1 MIHRIMAISYSTR
14 KAHAVILLIAC
25 RLCSSTQQCNSSPPS
40 NLTVPAIVT
49 SPAWIL
55 ETSKCSLMYIATICQ
70 VLHGYYIGLRPKIGG
85 NSTDWWTV
93 FSETQVREHGLWCQV
108 LPEDNMGM
116 GDNIGD
122 WYYPPGD
129 TPDGS
134 TLVPT
139 NDPSNTVPYQSLK
152 CTNQIGLMV
161 HGDVM
166 NNQGIVR
173 CTTTITGLK
182 RQSNHMVVYSD
193 SVFNNYSES
202 YP

>member
-1 MIHRIMAISYSTR
+1 M
-14 KAHAVILLIAC
+14 VII
-25 RLCSSTQQCNSSPPS
+25 
-40 NLTVPAIVT
+40 
-49 SPAWIL
+49 
-55 ETSKCSLMYIATICQ
+55 
-70 VLHGYYIGLRPKIGG
+70 IGLRPKIGG

-93 FSETQVREHGLWCQV
+93 FSESQVREHGLWCQV

-139 NDPSNTVPYQSLK
+139 SDPSNTVPYQSLK
-152 CTNQIGLMV
+152 CTNQIGLV
-161 HGDVM
+161 VDGDVT

-182 RQSNHMVVYSD
+182 RHSNHMVVYSD
-193 SVFNNYSES
+193 SVFNNYSKS
-202 YP
+202 YYSIGMSIKSTLSFSHCYRWAYGRQIHEIVYTLVKKY